1 MTSDA
6 LILDTALAELATFLG
21 SHEPERGGA
30 LLGPRSIN
38 AISHFV
44 PDYYAP
50 SYATS
55 YTSSNELVR
64 EVNAL
69 EAAEPIELK
78 GIAHSHP
85 GGLDRPSELDRQ
97 AAFESLAANPNL
109 PRYLMP
115 IITLGTGPAV
125 QPNELDLLWPTGDL
139 DPVAAGLVS
148 SFAAYRERG
157 GSNVGLAPTQMRIQP
172 VGSSLA
178 AAAELLDA
186 SRIGFPRAV
195 EYSGTPMLAA
205 NLTAVNG
212 DEWDFMFPWS
222 PLFAPMIFR
231 DGEVITVDWDFDSP
245 REERLASSLE
255 QHLQRERKGLW
266 RPALEAVKW
275 AGVGAAVA
283 YTLLLQRKPQRP
295 RR

>member
-1 MTSDA
+1 MSTDA
-6 LILDTALAELATFLG
+6 LILDTALADLASFLG

-38 AISHFV
+38 AISHFI
-44 PDYYAP
+44 PDHDAP
-50 SYATS
+50 SFATS
-55 YTSSNELVR
+55 YTSSDELAR

-69 EAAEPIELK
+69 EASEPVELK

-115 IITLGTGPAV
+115 IITLGTGPAAKA
-125 QPNELDLLWPTGDL
+125 NELDLLAPAGELGPMAT
-139 DPVAAGLVS
+139 GLVS
-148 SFAAYRERG
+148 SFVAYRERG
-157 GSNVGLAPTQMRIQP
+157 GSSAALEPARMRIQP

-186 SRIGFPRAV
+186 TRVGFPRTV
-195 EYSGTPMLAA
+195 DYTGTPMLAA
-205 NLTAVNG
+205 DLTAADG
-212 DEWDFMFPWS
+212 SEWDFMFPWS

-231 DGEVITVDWDFDSP
+231 DGEVITVEWDFDSP
-245 REERLASSLE
+245 REERLAASLE
-255 QHLQRERKGLW
+255 QHLRRERKGLW

-283 YTLLLQRKPQRP
+283 YTLLLQRNPQRP
-295 RR
+295 GR